1 MDKFVIS
8 NKQNIT
14 QNLDENITNEQE
26 IHQNNLVENDVQ
38 FCNTTN
44 LDNELQNNLEENE
57 NNDEKYNIKILNK
70 HKFHS
75 YISIKNTPFLVLV
88 LGLKMSRA
96 ALVSLSSSLC
106 LNPRH
111 TVLHG

>member
-1 MDKFVIS
+1 MHLDMKNLKKEKKLIESQKGSIDKFIIS

-14 QNLDENITNEQE
+14 QNLYENTTNEQE
-26 IHQNNLVENDVQ
+26 IHQNNLEENDVQ

-70 HKFHS
+70 
-75 YISIKNTPFLVLV
+75 Y
-88 LGLKMSRA
+88 
-96 ALVSLSSSLC
+96 
-106 LNPRH
+106 
-111 TVLHG
+111 